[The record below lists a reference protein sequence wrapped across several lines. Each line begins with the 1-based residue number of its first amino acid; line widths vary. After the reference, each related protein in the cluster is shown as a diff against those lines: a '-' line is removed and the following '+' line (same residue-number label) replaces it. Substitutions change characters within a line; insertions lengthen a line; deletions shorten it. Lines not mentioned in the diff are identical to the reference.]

1 MEVWRVLKLLI
12 NTRGQTKVIE
22 ATIASLI
29 IIGAVAVGS
38 AMVKD
43 VSILSL
49 KQKESNERLAY
60 NILNTLI
67 RGNVIESVIFQ
78 PNGNLRSGWE
88 GQMNV
93 ILNSL
98 VPPNFFY
105 NLTVYNYTYSVAPG
119 KVLNITGK
127 VQLNKVKISNIGGSS
142 SIMNIVSSA
151 DVIYTNKKLQVIEL
165 HLEIYQP

>member
-1 MEVWRVLKLLI
+1 VEVWRVLKLSL
-12 NTRGQTKVIE
+12 NNRGQAKVIE

-29 IIGAVAVGS
+29 VIGAVAVGS

-49 KQKESNERLAY
+49 KQKESNEKLAY
-60 NILNTLI
+60 DILTTLI
-67 RGNVIESVIFQ
+67 RGNVVEDIIFQ

-93 ILNSL
+93 IISSL
-98 VPPNFFY
+98 VSSNFFY
-105 NLTVYNYTYSVAPG
+105 NFSVYNYTYSVTPG

-127 VQLNKVKISNIGGSS
+127 VQLNKVKISNMGGSS
-142 SIMNIVSSA
+142 SVTNIVSSA
-151 DVIYTNKKLQVIEL
+151 DVIYTNKKLWVIEL
-165 HLEIYQP
+165 HLEVYQP

>member
-1 MEVWRVLKLLI
+1 LKLSL
-12 NTRGQTKVIE
+12 NNRGQAKIIE

-29 IIGAVAVGS
+29 VIGAVAVGS

-60 NILNTLI
+60 DILTTLI
-67 RGNVIESVIFQ
+67 RGNVVEDIIFQ

-93 ILNSL
+93 IISSL

-105 NLTVYNYTYSVAPG
+105 NFTVYNYTYNVSPG

-127 VQLNKVKISNIGGSS
+127 VQLNKVKISNIGRSS
-142 SIMNIVSSA
+142 SVTSIVSSA

>member
-1 MEVWRVLKLLI
+1 LKLSL
-12 NTRGQTKVIE
+12 NNRGQAKVIE

-29 IIGAVAVGS
+29 VIGAVAVGS

-49 KQKESNERLAY
+49 KQKESNEKLAY
-60 NILNTLI
+60 DILTTLI
-67 RGNVIESVIFQ
+67 RGNVVEDIIFQ

-93 ILNSL
+93 IISSL
-98 VPPNFFY
+98 VSSNFFY
-105 NLTVYNYTYSVAPG
+105 NFSVYNYTYSVTPG

-127 VQLNKVKISNIGGSS
+127 VQLNKVKISNMGGSS
-142 SIMNIVSSA
+142 SVTNIVSSA
-151 DVIYTNKKLQVIEL
+151 DVIYTNKKLWVIEL
-165 HLEIYQP
+165 HLEVYQP

>member
-1 MEVWRVLKLLI
+1 MEAWRVLKLLI
-12 NTRGQTKVIE
+12 NNRGQTKVIE

-60 NILNTLI
+60 DILTTLI
-67 RGNVIESVIFQ
+67 RGNVVEDIIFQ

-93 ILNSL
+93 ILSSL

-105 NLTVYNYTYSVAPG
+105 NLTIYRYTYNVAPG
-119 KVLNITGK
+119 EVLSITGK
-127 VQLNKVKISNIGGSS
+127 IQLNTMKISNIGESS
-142 SIMNIVSSA
+142 STMNIVSSA

-165 HLEIYQP
+165 HLEIHQP

>member
-12 NTRGQTKVIE
+12 NNRGQAKIIE

-29 IIGAVAVGS
+29 VIGAVAVGS

-49 KQKESNERLAY
+49 KQKESNEKLAY
-60 NILNTLI
+60 NILTTLI
-67 RGNVIESVIFQ
+67 RGNVIEDIIFQ
-78 PNGNLRSGWE
+78 PNGNLRSSWE

-93 ILNSL
+93 IISSL
-98 VPPNFFY
+98 VPSNFFY
-105 NLTVYNYTYSVAPG
+105 NFTVYNYTYSVAPG

-127 VQLNKVKISNIGGSS
+127 VQLNKVKISNISGSS
-142 SIMNIVSSA
+142 SVTNIVSSA
-151 DVIYTNKKLQVIEL
+151 DVIYTNRKLWVIEL
-165 HLEIYQP
+165 HLEVYQP